1 MENQLRTGPE
11 PSMTSL
17 VSGIISD
24 AQDLFKQ
31 QLDLVKHEIREDV
44 RKAKEAAASL
54 ALGLVLATVGGI
66 LFCTMFVYLLHEEA
80 GLRLWASFAIVGG
93 ALLVV
98 GLVLTY
104 LAKKEAETINPLE
117 GESAKA
123 LEENVQWITKQK

>member
-1 MENQLRTGPE
+1 MENQLHAGPE

-24 AQDLFKQ
+24 AQDLIKQ
-31 QLDLVKHEIREDV
+31 QLNLVKHEIREDV

-54 ALGLVLATVGGI
+54 ALGVGLALAGGI

-93 ALLVV
+93 VLLVV
-98 GLVLTY
+98 GLALLY
-104 LAKKEAETINPLE
+104 FGKKEAETINPME
-117 GESAKA
+117 GETAKA
-123 LEENVQWITKQK
+123 LEENVQWITKPK